1 MLFFF
6 FNLDLF
12 GKSAEDLY
20 LQVLSVAQA
29 LFYSTLQCSQEML
42 VVNDGSKNLIRAINN
57 KFSALSFHSREYYLV
72 DMNEEDK

>member
-42 VVNDGSKNLIRAINN
+42 AVNDGSC
-57 KFSALSFHSREYYLV
+57 
-72 DMNEEDK
+72 